1 MQSFDSARMPNE
13 FHVQRFPY
21 PPFRSD
27 FLLEYLESLVA
38 LTVLLSFIY
47 PCINTVRAIA
57 TEKERQLKEAM
68 QIMGMPS
75 WLHWIGWFVRS
86 MLYMMVSSSLMV
98 MMLKVRWTDQPVA
111 VLTETDWTVL
121 LLYLWVYSISTVMF
135 CFMMSVFFAKANVAA
150 AVAGLAWFLLYLVY
164 VFLQPDRMALWQLL
178 LLAATL
184 SNTGMS
190 LGFMVML
197 R

>member
-21 PPFRSD
+21 PPFRRD
-27 FLLEYLESLVA
+27 FLLEHLESLVA

-121 LLYLWVYSISTVMF
+121 WLYLWVYSISTVMF

-164 VFLQPDRMALWQLL
+164 VFLQPDGMALWQLL